1 MMPKKTMI
9 IILDYEFNVLQGN
22 RLFRKTFKDSNV
34 KSDLSTTVRENTNNE
49 KSQRFN
55 FSLFFNDEI
64 KEFKAFLSLEGNKYY
79 LFFSACETSKSIQD
93 LTFKLKYYD
102 LLTNLPNRH
111 LFYLLFEKVLKKN
124 SEVKHGI
131 ISLNLDGF
139 RTVNDHFG
147 HRAGDNLILQVT
159 QKLKSHVSKSEYLFR
174 MAGDNFLILKENIQ
188 NISELET
195 LGSSLIDLI
204 CTIYPVEKM
213 EMLLTASVG
222 ISHYPH
228 HGADV
233 DTLLKKADIA
243 LYDSKSRGYNNYK
256 IFKSEMITSTNAYLT
271 LGADLRQAIENYNF
285 ELFYQPKV
293 NAHDFRL
300 TGAEVLIRWKHSELG
315 FITPDRFIS
324 IAEESGLIIPL
335 GEWIIRETCKQLME
349 WDKDNQHNLIVS
361 INVSMKQLAHKD
373 FIDMVMSILSET
385 KIDPKRLEFEI
396 TETVLMCDVN
406 EVSEKVNNLKDIG
419 INISIDDFGTGY
431 SSLSYLKKLPIQTI
445 KIDKSFIRDICTDDD
460 DKAIV
465 KATINMALS
474 LNIDIIAE
482 GVENLEQ
489 VKILRSY
496 GCQYF
501 QGYYFSK
508 PIDKQNFIKFC
519 EFKQQRHGALGN
531 LRISPPASAC
541 G

>member
-1 MMPKKTMI
+1 M
-9 IILDYEFNVLQGN
+9 LQGN
-22 RLFRKTFKDSNV
+22 RLFSSVFKGETIRSELSNIV
-34 KSDLSTTVRENTNNE
+34 YSKSNNGQND
-49 KSQRFN
+49 KFN
-55 FSLFFNDEI
+55 FSLFLLNEI
-64 KEFKAFLSLEGNKYY
+64 KEFSAQLYFDKNKYH
-79 LFFSACETSKSIQD
+79 LFINECKTSKSIKD

-102 LLTNLPNRH
+102 LLTDLPNRH
-111 LFYLLFEKVLKKN
+111 LFYLIFEKLLKKKSDLN
-124 SEVKHGI
+124 HGI

-139 RTVNDHFG
+139 RSVNDHFG
-147 HRAGDNLILQVT
+147 HRAGDDLILQVT
-159 QKLKSHVSKSEYLFR
+159 QKLKSYVSHSEYLFR
-174 MAGDNFLILKENIQ
+174 MSGDNFLILKENVQ
-188 NISELET
+188 DISELES
-195 LGSSLIDLI
+195 LSSNLIDLV
-204 CTIYPVEKM
+204 CTIYPIEKM

-222 ISHYPH
+222 ASCYPH
-228 HGADV
+228 HGSDV

-243 LYDSKSRGYNNYK
+243 LYESKSRGYNNYK
-256 IFKSEMITSTNAYLT
+256 LFKPEMIKSTNAYLT

-293 NAHDFRL
+293 NAGDFKIV
-300 TGAEVLIRWKHSELG
+300 GAEVLIRWKHPELG

-335 GEWIIRETCKQLME
+335 GEWIIRETCKQLMT
-349 WDKDNQHNLIVS
+349 WDKDNSYNLIVS

-373 FIDMVMSILSET
+373 FIDMVKSILNENQ
-385 KIDPKRLEFEI
+385 IDPKRLEFEI

-406 EVSEKVNNLKDIG
+406 EIIEKVSRLKEMG

-431 SSLSYLKKLPIQTI
+431 SSLSYLKKLPIQTL
-445 KIDKSFIRDICTDDD
+445 KIDKSFIRDICVDDD

-465 KATINMALS
+465 KATISMALG

-489 VKILRSY
+489 VKILRRY

-508 PIDKQNFIKFC
+508 PINKQSFINYC
-519 EFKQQRHGALGN
+519 EHNRL
-531 LRISPPASAC
+531 S
-541 G
+541 

>member
-1 MMPKKTMI
+1 MPKNTMI
-9 IILDYEFNVLQGN
+9 LILDLNFNMLQGN
-22 RLFRKTFKDSNV
+22 RLFSSVFKGEKV
-34 KSDLSTTVRENTNNE
+34 KSELTCIVCSKSENGKNT
-49 KSQRFN
+49 KFS
-55 FSLFFNDEI
+55 FSLFLLNEI
-64 KEFKAFLSLEGNKYY
+64 KEFTAQLHFDKNKYH
-79 LFFSACETSKSIQD
+79 LFIKECKTSKSIQD

-102 LLTNLPNRH
+102 LLTDLPNRH
-111 LFYLLFEKVLKKN
+111 LFYMIFDKLLSKRGQL
-124 SEVKHGI
+124 KHGL

-147 HRAGDNLILQVT
+147 HRAGDDLILQVT
-159 QKLKSHVSKSEYLFR
+159 QKLKSYVSKSEYLFR
-174 MAGDNFLILKENIQ
+174 MAGDNFLILKENVQ
-188 NISELET
+188 DVSDLET
-195 LGSSLIDLI
+195 LGSNLIDLI
-204 CTIYPVEKM
+204 CAIYPVEKM
-213 EMLLTASVG
+213 EMLLTACVG
-222 ISHYPH
+222 ISHYPE
-228 HGADV
+228 HGNDV

-256 IFKSEMITSTNAYLT
+256 IFKPEMIKSTNAYVT

-285 ELFYQPKV
+285 ELYYQPKV
-293 NAHDFRL
+293 NAHDF
-300 TGAEVLIRWKHSELG
+300 TVVGAEVLIRWKHPELG

-349 WDKDNQHNLIVS
+349 WDKDNHHNLIVS

-373 FIDMVMSILSET
+373 FIDMVMSILAESN
-385 KIDPKRLEFEI
+385 IDPRRLEFEI

-406 EVSEKVNNLKDIG
+406 EVSEKVNSLKNLG

-445 KIDKSFIRDICTDDD
+445 KIDKSFIRDICIDDD

-489 VKILRSY
+489 VNILRNY

-508 PIDKQNFIKFC
+508 PVDKQNFIKFC
-519 EFKQQRHGALGN
+519 EFKQQRHGLLAKLG
-531 LRISPPASAC
+531 
-541 G
+541 